1 MNRTT
6 QSHKPKVL
14 LDRDI
19 QNPRFDAGTLFE
31 VLADDPYESKVKVQ
45 SLDPGDSGV
54 ILCNREILREVTSL
68 EALVLLPVKPVRNR
82 LKIYRDQEWLK
93 EIPVIS
99 ENKRVVVK
107 DKFEGIVKFKGV
119 VREYGPG
126 IRFIVEIQDGTND
139 PIKRKQCF
147 SIQDLRLLEGR
158 EIYHGILLCQFSAQP
173 NRAAVLMALLHVAEG
188 IGKRIACSACCHHF
202 QQIRSSGG
210 CGSEHIWLA
219 KNMAVQPHSIM
230 LLYSRSRVFLFFFMQ
245 CH

>member
-14 LDRDI
+14 LDRDL

-54 ILCNREILREVTSL
+54 VLCNREILREVTPL

-158 EIYHGILLCQFSAQP
+158 EIYHGQFGPSHAP
-173 NRAAVLMALLHVAEG
+173 CGLVSRFTCACPLKYAV
-188 IGKRIACSACCHHF
+188 C
-202 QQIRSSGG
+202 
-210 CGSEHIWLA
+210 EHA
-219 KNMAVQPHSIM
+219 HAYHDQ
-230 LLYSRSRVFLFFFMQ
+230 R
-245 CH
+245 

>member
-93 EIPVIS
+93 EIPIIS

-147 SIQDLRLLEGR
+147 SIQDLRLLDGR
-158 EIYHGILLCQFSAQP
+158 EIYHGQFCSKSSCAALYRYSVDCLGMLCEIF
-173 NRAAVLMALLHVAEG
+173 
-188 IGKRIACSACCHHF
+188 F
-202 QQIRSSGG
+202 
-210 CGSEHIWLA
+210 
-219 KNMAVQPHSIM
+219 
-230 LLYSRSRVFLFFFMQ
+230 LYSESCFLCFFLVL
-245 CH
+245 

>member
-14 LDRDI
+14 LDRDL

-54 ILCNREILREVTSL
+54 VLCNREILREVTPL

-126 IRFIVEIQDGTND
+126 IRFIVEIQVVPIFPAPDFTDSTAREHTLSNEFKCLHGSLWQDGTND

-158 EIYHGILLCQFSAQP
+158 EIYHGQFGPSHAP
-173 NRAAVLMALLHVAEG
+173 CGLVSRFTCACPLKYAV
-188 IGKRIACSACCHHF
+188 C
-202 QQIRSSGG
+202 
-210 CGSEHIWLA
+210 EHA
-219 KNMAVQPHSIM
+219 HAYHDQ
-230 LLYSRSRVFLFFFMQ
+230 R
-245 CH
+245 